1 MEDNIE
7 IKESIL
13 AGYPNVI
20 PYECAKS
27 IIKQMEKNI
36 CKFKINNEQST
47 GFFCQI
53 PFPTKEKLLPV
64 FITNNHSINENILF
78 SKDALISLDI
88 KENKDLMKIN
98 LNDRLKYT
106 SEEYDTTIIEI
117 KEKDNIKNFL
127 ELDDNIIKDIIE
139 NDNENKDFID
149 KTVYIIQ
156 YPEGELSVS
165 YGVLQSILEDKK
177 YEFNHKCST
186 KGGSSG
192 SPILNLKNNKIIGI
206 HKSGIKKNLNKGSFL
221 NFPIKEFIKNEFE
234 SKKKPPFPPLTYR
247 PPLIGLKN
255 IGAYCFMNATLQC
268 LSQIEPLV
276 NFFKNDK
283 KVNNTIE
290 KYKIYKEDC
299 LTESFKIL
307 IDNLWPDNYHNLP
320 KNSHNYYYAPY
331 EFKEK
336 ISKMNPLFQG
346 VQAIN
351 DEAKDLLNFII
362 MTLHD
367 ELNEKQNQN
376 NTNNNIQSNQNNK
389 KLMLKNYMDS
399 FNSA

>member
-20 PYECAKS
+20 PYECTKS

-36 CKFKINNEQST
+36 CRIKIGQNQGT

-206 HKSGIKKNLNKGSFL
+206 HKAGIKKNL
-221 NFPIKEFIKNEFE
+221 IK
-234 SKKKPPFPPLTYR
+234 
-247 PPLIGLKN
+247 
-255 IGAYCFMNATLQC
+255 A
-268 LSQIEPLV
+268 
-276 NFFKNDK
+276 
-283 KVNNTIE
+283 
-290 KYKIYKEDC
+290 
-299 LTESFKIL
+299 
-307 IDNLWPDNYHNLP
+307 
-320 KNSHNYYYAPY
+320 
-331 EFKEK
+331 
-336 ISKMNPLFQG
+336 LF
-346 VQAIN
+346 
-351 DEAKDLLNFII
+351 
-362 MTLHD
+362 
-367 ELNEKQNQN
+367 
-376 NTNNNIQSNQNNK
+376 
-389 KLMLKNYMDS
+389 
-399 FNSA
+399 